1 MKCTIRSPRG
11 SCMIIPQGNNRVR
24 IYVQISPEE
33 GKEVSAA
40 ASQARIQRMANEILS
55 PYHVEWEYVDWHS
68 TYHIGQGIS
77 QRYSLD
83 NRIFIG
89 GDACHTHS
97 VSLFHGHPSHGLGLT
112 RNSPKPVRE

>member
-1 MKCTIRSPRG
+1 
-11 SCMIIPQGNNRVR
+11 MIIPQGNNRVR

-33 GKEVSAA
+33 GKNLSAY
-40 ASQARIQRMANEILS
+40 ASQAKIQNMANKILS
-55 PYHVEWEYVDWHS
+55 PYRVEWESVDWHS
-68 TYHIGQGIS
+68 AYHIGQGIS

-97 VSLFHGHPSHGLGLT
+97 VSHFLSQ
-112 RNSPKPVRE
+112 SYKAQA